1 MNKREQAKSYIEKM
15 TRKMICGMQKYK
27 VIGSFSG
34 SLAIFSVYR
43 LIYAT
48 CTQTCLL
55 KTVGLAAFNH
65 RDY

>member
-27 VIGSFSG
+27 VIG